1 MKKLLCRDAGFDCE
15 GVITASTEDE
25 VLKGAVVHALDV
37 HNVHVTPEQAEQ
49 LRALIVEE
57 T

>member
-25 VLKGAVVHALDV
+25 VLNAAADHALSV
-37 HNVHVTPEQAEQ
+37 HNVQVTPELADQ
-49 LRALIVEE
+49 LRTLIVEE
-57 T
+57 G